1 MINEVKKSDD
11 SIRAMKSANEG
22 GSPPAESAEQRGS
35 TKKNSG
41 SQTTRRTQS
50 RESVLTAAHR
60 VRQAAK
66 RNRKE
71 RLTALLHH
79 ITPEALKAGF
89 LSIRKDAAVGVDK
102 VTWHE
107 YEEGLDARLRD
118 LHQRIHT
125 GAYRA
130 EPVRRVNIPKPDGS
144 TRPLGIASLE
154 DKIVQRAV
162 VDVIL
167 NPIYEVEFLG
177 FSHGFRPG
185 RGAHNALD
193 ALAYGIE
200 RKKVNWIVDAD
211 IRKFFDTIP
220 RDWLIK
226 FLEHRIGDRR
236 VIRLIQSWINAGIM
250 EDGTWSDTGMGTPQG
265 AIASPVL
272 ANVFLHYTLDI
283 WFHKKWRPKVPQGEA
298 LIVRYA
304 DDVVVGFQYE
314 RDAKQYLQDVRE
326 RLARFGLALHP
337 KKTRIVEFGRFA
349 EVDRKKRGKSKPET
363 FDFLGFTHFCTRTRK
378 GRFRLGRK
386 PVSSRVSRTLK
397 RVGEVLRRRWHH
409 DIWEVGRWL
418 GRVLNGW
425 LNYYAVPGSG
435 RWLSTFRYQLVRIWM
450 KAIRRRSQR
459 ARRFSWG
466 RLKRMVEILWPRVS
480 IRHPWPRQRFAV
492 TIQGRSR
499 MD

>member
-1 MINEVKKSDD
+1 MGFV
-11 SIRAMKSANEG
+11 
-22 GSPPAESAEQRGS
+22 
-35 TKKNSG
+35 
-41 SQTTRRTQS
+41 S
-50 RESVLTAAHR
+50 RP
-60 VRQAAK
+60 K
-66 RNRKE
+66 
-71 RLTALLHH
+71 
-79 ITPEALKAGF
+79 
-89 LSIRKDAAVGVDK
+89 VGAD
-102 VTWHE
+102 HP
-107 YEEGLDARLRD
+107 
-118 LHQRIHT
+118 I
-125 GAYRA
+125 
-130 EPVRRVNIPKPDGS
+130 
-144 TRPLGIASLE
+144 
-154 DKIVQRAV
+154 
-162 VDVIL
+162 
-167 NPIYEVEFLG
+167 IYEVEFLG

-236 VIRLIQSWINAGIM
+236 VIRLIQSWINAGVM
-250 EDGTWSDTGMGTPQG
+250 EDGTWSDTGEGTPQG
-265 AIASPVL
+265 AIVSPAL
-272 ANVFLHYTLDI
+272 ANVFLHYVLDL

-314 RDAKQYLQDVRE
+314 RDAKQYLRDVRE

-349 EVDRKKRGKSKPET
+349 EVDRKKRGKGKPET
-363 FDFLGFTHFCTRTRK
+363 LDFLGFTHFCTRTRK

-397 RVGEVLRRRWHH
+397 RVGEVLRKRRHH

-435 RWLSTFRYQLVRIWM
+435 RWVSTFRYQLSRIWM

-466 RLKRMVEILWPRVS
+466 RLGRMVEILWPSVK
-480 IRHPWPRQRFAV
+480 IRHPWPEQRFC
-492 TIQGRSR
+492 RYYSR
-499 MD
+499 